1 MENPD
6 TYFSFQHVSKYKITK
21 TIEKLDPKKVVQ
33 SNDIPTKLIKSF
45 SGFFSDYILILI
57 SVSMTE
63 NTLKTLKKR
72 KSVPC
77 RKKKVGKKKVTTDLF
92 VFFQLF
98 EKFTKGVCKIYERSR
113 FF

>member
-1 MENPD
+1 MYQHILSLRRLGATRGEFLTNFFVNIVPNLGINTNHSFLINTDNENDPIEKALA
-6 TYFSFQHVSKYKITK
+6 KYK
-21 TIEKLDPKKVVQ
+21 
-33 SNDIPTKLIKSF
+33 NH
-45 SGFFSDYILILI
+45 
-57 SVSMTE
+57 
-63 NTLKTLKKR
+63 TLKKR